1 MLLKIEN
8 VTKAFGA
15 VKAVDG
21 VSFDIHEG
29 EIVGLIGPN
38 GAGKTTLTNLISG
51 VYKADDG
58 KIDFLETNIVGLPPF
73 KICHLGVSRTY
84 QIPQPFPDL
93 TAIANVVVGVLC
105 GKHRANLSFGDALL
119 EASHCLETV
128 GLFGKRNVLAKDL
141 TLFELRTLELA
152 RALATTPKLI
162 LIDEVMAGL
171 NPGEGLRAIRLIRR
185 LKEEYR
191 LTILWIEHV
200 MKVIMEA
207 SDRIE
212 VLSYGKKIAEGPP
225 KTVVNDPIVIEAYLG
240 KKYAQSRKT

>member
-1 MLLKIEN
+1 MLLKIQN
-8 VTKAFGA
+8 VTKTFGA

-21 VSFDIHEG
+21 VSFDIPEG

-58 KIDFLETNIVGLPPF
+58 KIDFLGTNIVGLPQF
-73 KICHLGVSRTY
+73 KICHLGISRTY

-128 GLFGKRNVLAKDL
+128 GLFGKRNVLA
-141 TLFELRTLELA
+141 

-171 NPGEGLRAIRLIRR
+171 NPGEGSRAVRLIRR

-200 MKVIMEA
+200 MKVITEA

>member
-1 MLLKIEN
+1 MLLKIDN
-8 VTKAFGA
+8 VTKGFGA
-15 VKAVDG
+15 VKAVQG
-21 VSFDIHEG
+21 VSFDINEG

-51 VYKADDG
+51 VYKADSG
-58 KIDFLETNIVGLPPF
+58 EINFMGTNIVGLPPF
-73 KICHLGVSRTY
+73 KVCHLGINRTY

-93 TAIANVVVGVLC
+93 TAIANVAVAVLC
-105 GKHRANLSFGDALL
+105 GKHRAHLSFGDALL
-119 EASHCLETV
+119 EASHCLELV
-128 GLFGKRNVLAKDL
+128 GLFGKRNVLARDL
-141 TLFELRTLELA
+141 TLYELRMLELS

-171 NPGEGLRAIRLIRR
+171 NPGEGSHAVSLIKG
-185 LKEEYR
+185 LKDEYH

-207 SDRIE
+207 SDKVV

-225 KTVVNDPIVIEAYLG
+225 KLVVNDPTVIEAYLG
-240 KKYAQSRKT
+240 KKYAQNRTA

>member
-21 VSFDIHEG
+21 ISFDIQEG

-58 KIDFLETNIVGLPPF
+58 KIDFLETNIVGLPQF
-73 KICHLGVSRTY
+73 KICHLGISRTY

-162 LIDEVMAGL
+162 LIDELMAGL

>member
-58 KIDFLETNIVGLPPF
+58 KIDFLGTNIIGLPPF
-73 KICHLGVSRTY
+73 KICHLGISRTY

-119 EASHCLETV
+119 EASHCLEMV

-171 NPGEGLRAIRLIRR
+171 NPGEGSRAVRLIRR

-212 VLSYGKKIAEGPP
+212 VLSYGKKIAEGSP

-240 KKYAQSRKT
+240 KKYAQGRKT

>member
-8 VTKAFGA
+8 VTKTFGA

-21 VSFDIHEG
+21 ISFDIQEG

>member
-1 MLLKIEN
+1 MFLTIEN
-8 VTKAFGA
+8 ISKAFGA

-29 EIVGLIGPN
+29 EILGLIGPN

-58 KIDFLETNIVGLPPF
+58 KIDFLGTNIVGLPQY
-73 KICHLGVSRTY
+73 KICHLGISRTY
-84 QIPQPFPDL
+84 QIPQPFPDM
-93 TAIANVVVGVLC
+93 TAILNVVVGVLC

-128 GLFGKRNVLAKDL
+128 GLFGKRNVLARDL
-141 TLFELRTLELA
+141 SLFELRSLELA
-152 RALATTPKLI
+152 RALATTPKII

-171 NPGEGLRAIRLIRR
+171 NPGEGSRAVRLIRR
-185 LKEEYR
+185 LKDEYH

-207 SDRIE
+207 SDRVE
-212 VLSYGKKIAEGPP
+212 VLSYGKKIAEGSP

-240 KKYAQSRKT
+240 KKYAQGRKN

>member
-1 MLLKIEN
+1 MFLKIEN
-8 VTKAFGA
+8 VTKGFGA

-21 VSFDIHEG
+21 VSFNIQEG

-51 VYKADDG
+51 LYRADG
-58 KIDFLETNIVGLPPF
+58 GRIDFLGTNIVGLPQF
-73 KICHLGVSRTY
+73 EICHLGISRTY

-105 GKHRANLSFGDALL
+105 GKHRSHLSFGDALM
-119 EASHCLETV
+119 EASHCLEMV

-152 RALATTPKLI
+152 RALATTPKLMI
-162 LIDEVMAGL
+162 IDEVMAGL
-171 NPGEGLRAIRLIRR
+171 NPGQSLRAVRLIRR

-200 MKVIMEA
+200 MKVITEA

-212 VLSYGKKIAEGPP
+212 VLNYGKKIAEGPP

-240 KKYAQSRKT
+240 KKYAQSRRA

>member
-8 VTKAFGA
+8 VTKTFGA

-21 VSFDIHEG
+21 ISFDIQEG

-240 KKYAQSRKT
+240 KKYAQSRKS

>member
-8 VTKAFGA
+8 VTKTFGA

-21 VSFDIHEG
+21 ISFDIQEG

-119 EASHCLETV
+119 EASHFLETV

>member
-29 EIVGLIGPN
+29 EIIGLIGPN

-51 VYKADDG
+51 IYEADAG
-58 KIDFLETNIVGLPPF
+58 KIDFLGINIAGLPPF
-73 KICHLGVSRTY
+73 KICHLGISRTY

-171 NPGEGLRAIRLIRR
+171 NPGEGSRAVRLIRR

-212 VLSYGKKIAEGPP
+212 VLNYGKKIAEGPP
-225 KTVVNDPIVIEAYLG
+225 KNVVNDPLVIEAYLG
-240 KKYAQSRKT
+240 KKYAQSRKS

>member
-51 VYKADDG
+51 VYKPDNG
-58 KIDFLETNIVGLPPF
+58 KIDFLGTNIVGLAPF
-73 KICHLGVSRTY
+73 EICHLGVSRTY

-119 EASHCLETV
+119 EASHCLEMV

-171 NPGEGLRAIRLIRR
+171 NPGESSRAVRLIRR

-191 LTILWIEHV
+191 LTFLWIEHV
-200 MKVIMEA
+200 MKVITQA

-240 KKYAQSRKT
+240 KKYAQGRKS

>member
-21 VSFDIHEG
+21 VSFDIYEG

-51 VYKADDG
+51 VYKPNNG
-58 KIDFLETNIVGLPPF
+58 RIDFLGTNIVGLAPF
-73 KICHLGVSRTY
+73 EICHLGVSRTY

-105 GKHRANLSFGDALL
+105 GKHRANLSLGDALL

-171 NPGEGLRAIRLIRR
+171 NPGEGSRAVRLIRR

-200 MKVIMEA
+200 MKVITQA

-240 KKYAQSRKT
+240 KKYAQSRKP

>member
-21 VSFDIHEG
+21 VSFDIPEG

-51 VYKADDG
+51 VYEADDG
-58 KIDFLETNIVGLPPF
+58 KIDFLGTNIVGLPQF
-73 KICHLGVSRTY
+73 KICHLGISRTY

-152 RALATTPKLI
+152 RALATTPKLMI
-162 LIDEVMAGL
+162 IDEVMAGL
-171 NPGEGLRAIRLIRR
+171 NPGQSSRAVRLIRR

-200 MKVIMEA
+200 MKVITEA

-240 KKYAQSRKT
+240 KKYAQSGKA

>member
-93 TAIANVVVGVLC
+93 TAIANVVVAVLC

-152 RALATTPKLI
+152 RALATSPKLI

-171 NPGEGLRAIRLIRR
+171 NPVDGLRAVRLIRR

-207 SDRIE
+207 SDRVE

-225 KTVVNDPIVIEAYLG
+225 KTVVDDPIVIEAYLG

>member
-1 MLLKIEN
+1 MLLKIDN
-8 VTKAFGA
+8 VTKGFGA
-15 VKAVDG
+15 VKAVQG
-21 VSFDIHEG
+21 VSFDINEG

-51 VYKADDG
+51 VYKADSG
-58 KIDFLETNIVGLPPF
+58 EINFMGTNIVGLPPF
-73 KICHLGVSRTY
+73 KVCHLGINRTY

-93 TAIANVVVGVLC
+93 TAIANVAVAILC
-105 GKHRANLSFGDALL
+105 GKHRAHLSFGDALL
-119 EASHCLETV
+119 EASHCLELV
-128 GLFGKRNVLAKDL
+128 GLFGKRNVLARDL
-141 TLFELRTLELA
+141 TLYELRMLELS

-171 NPGEGLRAIRLIRR
+171 NPGEGSHAVDLIKG
-185 LKEEYR
+185 LKDEYH

-207 SDRIE
+207 SDKVV

-225 KTVVNDPIVIEAYLG
+225 KLVVNNPIVIEAYLG
-240 KKYAQSRKT
+240 KKYAQNRTA

>member
-73 KICHLGVSRTY
+73 KICHMGVSRTY

-93 TAIANVVVGVLC
+93 TAIANVVVAVLC

-152 RALATTPKLI
+152 RALATSPKLI

-171 NPGEGLRAIRLIRR
+171 NPVDGLRAVRLIRR

-207 SDRIE
+207 SDRVE

-225 KTVVNDPIVIEAYLG
+225 KTVVDDPIVIEAYLG

>member
-8 VTKAFGA
+8 VTKGFGA

-51 VYKADDG
+51 LYKADGG
-58 KIDFLETNIVGLPPF
+58 KIDFLGTNIVGLPQF
-73 KICHLGVSRTY
+73 KICHLGISRTY

-105 GKHRANLSFGDALL
+105 GKHRINLSFGDALL
-119 EASHCLETV
+119 EASHFLETV

-141 TLFELRTLELA
+141 TLFELRTLGSRL
-152 RALATTPKLI
+152 RALATTPKLMI
-162 LIDEVMAGL
+162 IDEVMAGL
-171 NPGEGLRAIRLIRR
+171 NPGQSLRAVRLIRR

-200 MKVIMEA
+200 MKVITEA
-207 SDRIE
+207 S
-212 VLSYGKKIAEGPP
+212 GP
-225 KTVVNDPIVIEAYLG
+225 NRG
-240 KKYAQSRKT
+240 S